1 MRRCG
6 RVGTPMAVPCGAS
19 VTDCSG
25 WPASFSDGG
34 CCSIPTMVRPPLRR
48 LQRSRRLTLSLPQP
62 ALQQSAARKCCPGG
76 RERPRRQAPARSV
89 LDDTSTALHS
99 MSEDNAR
106 HVECLTAGRK
116 STLTHDPARCRCW
129 CARPHHVS
137 RRSPGLAL
145 ATTLARAQAGG
156 PVHVVIDATG
166 LKVYG
171 AGEWLVE
178 KHGARG

>member
-25 WPASFSDGG
+25 GPASFSDGG

-89 LDDTSTALHS
+89 LDDTSTALRS

-106 HVECLTAGRK
+106 HVECLTAGL
-116 STLTHDPARCRCW
+116 SGGGSAVDTLQWPRHWLGSGPCPCSSQPCTEEP
-129 CARPHHVS
+129 
-137 RRSPGLAL
+137 RRS
-145 ATTLARAQAGG
+145 
-156 PVHVVIDATG
+156 
-166 LKVYG
+166 
-171 AGEWLVE
+171 EWLRPRRRDDDVVLGSSLSE
-178 KHGARG
+178 SDEPPS

>member
-6 RVGTPMAVPCGAS
+6 RVGTPMAGPCGAS

-48 LQRSRRLTLSLPQP
+48 LQRSRRLTLSVPQP

-76 RERPRRQAPARSV
+76 RERTRRQAPARSV
-89 LDDTSTALHS
+89 LDDTSTALRS

-116 STLTHDPARCRCW
+116 STLTQKLLGFPA
-129 CARPHHVS
+129 P
-137 RRSPGLAL
+137 P
-145 ATTLARAQAGG
+145 AGG
-156 PVHVVIDATG
+156 MPPAFSLLWFAGILEALSG
-166 LKVYG
+166 LLLLSRV
-171 AGEWLVE
+171 
-178 KHGARG
+178 

>member
-48 LQRSRRLTLSLPQP
+48 LQRSRRLTLSVPQP

-89 LDDTSTALHS
+89 LDDTSTALRS

-116 STLTHDPARCRCW
+116 STAYRALGFAPTEAYYETP
-129 CARPHHVS
+129 
-137 RRSPGLAL
+137 LAG
-145 ATTLARAQAGG
+145 T
-156 PVHVVIDATG
+156 
-166 LKVYG
+166 
-171 AGEWLVE
+171 
-178 KHGARG
+178 

>member
-1 MRRCG
+1 MRPSG

-48 LQRSRRLTLSLPQP
+48 LQRSRRLTLSLPHP

-89 LDDTSTALHS
+89 LDDTNTALRS

-116 STLTHDPARCRCW
+116 STAAWWPSLAAGFDLDRSRLCLCGFWDGETQHTVRQARLDF
-129 CARPHHVS
+129 V
-137 RRSPGLAL
+137 GVKLAC
-145 ATTLARAQAGG
+145 
-156 PVHVVIDATG
+156 
-166 LKVYG
+166 
-171 AGEWLVE
+171 
-178 KHGARG
+178 